1 MRVVNSRAAAGHFD
15 MPPAFER
22 RKEHEEIGGAGF
34 NTSDISDVSWTF
46 VFVIG
51 SRETSRFHRD
61 RLPRIGNQLLRGF
74 IKTDQRNIAIARA
87 PCSPATAAS
96 SLSVLQAAVSRPMR
110 SVWLPSRRRKCVAS
124 AALPSACGSKLHQ
137 ALPRSIDD
145 EPART

>member
-22 RKEHEEIGGAGF
+22 RQEHEEIGGGGF
-34 NTSDISDVSWTF
+34 NTSDISDVSWSF

-87 PCSPATAAS
+87 QINRQHVLHRGYERAVLLRRNDPLLLEMRLKPVFFKTRPIVL
-96 SLSVLQAAVSRPMR
+96 SLA
-110 SVWLPSRRRKCVAS
+110 
-124 AALPSACGSKLHQ
+124 
-137 ALPRSIDD
+137 
-145 EPART
+145 

>member
-22 RKEHEEIGGAGF
+22 RKEHEEIGGA
-34 NTSDISDVSWTF
+34 VTF

>member
-1 MRVVNSRAAAGHFD
+1 

-34 NTSDISDVSWTF
+34 NTSDISDVSYAF

-74 IKTDQRNIAIARA
+74 IKTDQQNIRVARSQVNGQHVVHRGYKRA
-87 PCSPATAAS
+87 
-96 SLSVLQAAVSRPMR
+96 VLLRWNNPLLLEVGLKPVFFKTRPMVL
-110 SVWLPSRRRKCVAS
+110 SLA
-124 AALPSACGSKLHQ
+124 
-137 ALPRSIDD
+137 
-145 EPART
+145 